1 MPCLI
6 TASTLQVK
14 NSVKHLPGSCCL
26 YSFPLV
32 FPFIAHTIDG
42 GDKDITKLRKAK
54 LTFDMRTKQDLTARL
69 LVIMVLLAGLQPAVA
84 QPTIL
89 STVPSNGATS
99 VSPGAPVVFTF
110 SAAMDPTATTA
121 AFFDVTASF
130 QSPPVIP
137 GWSAGNT
144 VLTCTPY
151 PAFAN
156 NHTIQ
161 WQVTGQDPM
170 GDPLTGTT
178 TGSFTT
184 VAGVGGG
191 SGANALTSF
200 LIGEYTSYD
209 QASAGPPVLYPHITY
224 ELFAQTLL
232 SSNRT
237 ATNITVTVPVRS
249 AVSNLVETLLTP
261 EKFSLVVYN
270 TNLAAFNTNFPAGN
284 YIFNVSAMASNQQ
297 VTVNLPAY
305 TPPNA
310 PQVINYNAA
319 QSVNPSQPFTL
330 NWNTFTNGGSAD
342 WIFLE
347 MGGNPVPIFQTPLYG
362 QPNALNGTA
371 TSVTI
376 PAGTLPANSTNHPF
390 LAFYHIVLST
400 NNGVISEA
408 FVGSA
413 TLFTLITTATG
424 ARPLLNISRSGTNVL
439 VEWPTNATGF
449 TLESSTNLASA
460 VWSSNL
466 PAPVVVNTNQVVTN
480 GISGTQ
486 KYYRLIQ

>member
-1 MPCLI
+1 M
-6 TASTLQVK
+6 
-14 NSVKHLPGSCCL
+14 

-69 LVIMVLLAGLQPAVA
+69 LAIMVLLAGLQPAVA

-89 STVPSNGATS
+89 STVPSNGAG
-99 VSPGAPVVFTF
+99 VSPGAPVMFTF
-110 SAAMDPTATTA
+110 STAMDPTATTA
-121 AFFDVTASF
+121 AFFDVTASL

-137 GWSAGNT
+137 VWSAGNT

-161 WQVTGQDPM
+161 WQVSGQDPM
-170 GDPLTGTT
+170 GNPLTGTT

-200 LIGEYTSYD
+200 LIGEYTFYGQTS
-209 QASAGPPVLYPHITY
+209 ASPPVLYPHITY
-224 ELFAQTLL
+224 EFFAQTLL

-249 AVSNLVETLLTP
+249 AVSNVVETLLTP

-310 PQVINYNAA
+310 PQVIDYNAA

-347 MGGNPVPIFQTPLYG
+347 MGGNPAPIFQTPLYG
-362 QPNALNGTA
+362 HPLGRRSTEK
-371 TSVTI
+371 
-376 PAGTLPANSTNHPF
+376 TL
-390 LAFYHIVLST
+390 
-400 NNGVISEA
+400 
-408 FVGSA
+408 SA
-413 TLFTLITTATG
+413 PVFSLPVYTTA
-424 ARPLLNISRSGTNVL
+424 
-439 VEWPTNATGF
+439 
-449 TLESSTNLASA
+449 
-460 VWSSNL
+460 
-466 PAPVVVNTNQVVTN
+466 
-480 GISGTQ
+480 
-486 KYYRLIQ
+486 